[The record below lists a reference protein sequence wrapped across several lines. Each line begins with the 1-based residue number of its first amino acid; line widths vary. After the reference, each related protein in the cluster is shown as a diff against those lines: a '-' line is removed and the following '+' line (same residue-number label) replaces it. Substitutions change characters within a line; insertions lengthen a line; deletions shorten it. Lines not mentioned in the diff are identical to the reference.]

1 VCKLDPSSY
10 SIWGVCEQWQQ
21 PRALDIAGQLS
32 SGGIA
37 DFSPCDLQEALGN
50 RTLWIIG

>member
-10 SIWGVCEQWQQ
+10 SMWGVCEQWQR
-21 PRALDIAGQLS
+21 PRALDLAGQLS

-37 DFSPCDLQEALGN
+37 DLSPCDLQEALGN